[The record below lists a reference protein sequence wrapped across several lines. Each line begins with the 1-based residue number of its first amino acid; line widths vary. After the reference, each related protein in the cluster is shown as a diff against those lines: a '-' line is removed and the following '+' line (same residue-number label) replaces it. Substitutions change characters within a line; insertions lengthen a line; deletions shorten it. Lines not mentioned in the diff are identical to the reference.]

1 MSNEFDT
8 RIIKYIRNGN
18 LETIET
24 LLEIQFLKPY
34 DILFESSSNTNP
46 EDGISLMGVLARYPC
61 VSYKQMINLL
71 LRYGVEIDGISTYGD
86 TPLETA
92 IVYRNF
98 PTAAYLQFK
107 GGNYETSLIDQ
118 YNTISD
124 INLYTQLQNEFNKIN
139 EPAALF

>member
-1 MSNEFDT
+1 MHNEFDS

-34 DILFESSSNTNP
+34 DILFESSHNP

-61 VSYKQMINLL
+61 VNYKQMITLL
-71 LRYGVEIDGISTYGD
+71 LRYGAEINDFSTYGD

-92 IVYRNF
+92 IIYRNF

-124 INLYTQLQNEFNKIN
+124 VNMYAQLKTEFDKIN
-139 EPAALF
+139 EPVADL

>member
-1 MSNEFDT
+1 MSNEFDK
-8 RIIKYIRNGN
+8 RIINYIRNGN

-34 DILFESSSNTNP
+34 DILFESNRNTNP
-46 EDGISLMGVLARYPC
+46 EDGITLIGVLARYPC
-61 VSYKQMINLL
+61 VNYKQMINLL
-71 LRYGVEIDGISTYGD
+71 LRYGAEINDEGTYGD

-92 IVYRNF
+92 MIYRNF

-107 GGNYETSLIDQ
+107 GGNYERSLIDQ

-124 INLYTQLQNEFNKIN
+124 ANLYTQLKNEFDKIN
-139 EPAALF
+139 EPVAL